1 MFKIIKKDYKWF
13 WITSATI
20 IFTVVVLAFFY
31 TDIFNRD
38 NAAVVNY
45 DECAARGYQTMEMFP
60 PKCKTPDGQ
69 TFVQLIDNSLEKED
83 LIRLEYPVSEQ
94 IITSSPI
101 LLQGQ
106 ARGNWF
112 FEASFP
118 VEIMD
123 MNGNLLHIGIAT
135 AQNENWMTT
144 NFVPF
149 TASLELE
156 NDFQG
161 PALIVLHK
169 HNPSDYR
176 ELDDALMVPIRIN
189 IARDRAAVRL
199 YFGETSLADTFN
211 DCGLVSPVIRHIPQ
225 TQAIAR
231 AAILELLE
239 GPTFLEKH
247 NGFYTSI
254 NPGITL
260 NRIAIVDGEAQV
272 DFSNQLDIGVAG
284 SCRVTQIR
292 AQITETLNQ
301 FPSVNRVTISIGGR
315 TEDIL
320 QP

>member
-1 MFKIIKKDYKWF
+1 MLPIIKKESRGIIIAIVLVILIVAFFGSMYVLNRNHIA
-13 WITSATI
+13 ITSYNECMAKGYQI
-20 IFTVVVLAFFY
+20 
-31 TDIFNRD
+31 TDIF
-38 NAAVVNY
+38 
-45 DECAARGYQTMEMFP
+45 P
-60 PKCKTPDGQ
+60 PTCKTPDGQ
-69 TFVQLIDNSLEKED
+69 IFVKSIDNSSEKAD
-83 LIRLEYPVSEQ
+83 LIRLEYPDLKQTIS
-94 IITSSPI
+94 SSPI

-118 VEIMD
+118 VEIID
-123 MNGNLLHIGIAT
+123 MSGNLLHIGVAT

-149 TASLELE
+149 TAALELE

-189 IARDRAAVRL
+189 VARDGVAVRL
-199 YFGETSLADTFN
+199 YFGKASLADTFN
-211 DCGLVSPVIRHIPQ
+211 DCGLVSPVVRHIPQ

-231 AAILELLE
+231 ATILELLE

-247 NGFYTSI
+247 NGFHTSI
-254 NPGITL
+254 NPGVTI
-260 NRIAIVDGEAQV
+260 NRIAIVDGEAQI
-272 DFSNQLDIGVAG
+272 DFSNQLEVGVAG

-301 FPSVNRVTISIGGR
+301 FPSVDRVTISIDGR